1 MNECE
6 SKRKERRSERNR
18 AMSEASQLK
27 QLDVN
32 NHIPRAESSAQLQ
45 ILRARHG
52 LVAGRSTGNPAHW
65 ETDIR
70 VDPALF
76 WKHSGMR
83 FTDQSERP
91 HSSPETWLQPQ
102 GQKPMSVDQGL
113 P

>member
-1 MNECE
+1 MNERE
-6 SKRKERRSERNR
+6 SKRKERSERNR

-32 NHIPRAESSAQLQ
+32 HIPRVESSAQLQ

-102 GQKPMSVDQGL
+102 GQEPMSVDQGL